1 MFHAIRHPLFLFICF
16 LGFALNLQAAIPTW
30 SVDASQYQYS
40 MSFNAQVVLDGAS
53 APQGN
58 HLVGVFVGNQC
69 RGLASPM
76 EANGQRYYF
85 ITVYS
90 NQSSGETLTFKFY
103 NAGTDQLYNSPLT
116 QVFQRNANVGGVS
129 NPLAL
134 PFATG
139 NDFPI
144 VFSAIPKQTTISGT
158 PFTPLNSKTYL
169 NQVDQDQLSWQAL
182 PGPKLNASVD
192 ANGVLSVSPIVSY
205 WTGTD
210 TVRVVATENG
220 PNAYKDTAIVC
231 FQILPYTQIALNPL
245 PIQQIGPND
254 AFKSYDVDQYLTPEN
269 NCRTYS
275 VCQIPLKG
283 NVPAPNWTVAGG
295 GAGSMTI
302 NAKVRFGGK
311 EQSVPG
317 SQLAVFINNE
327 LRGVVSPVQ
336 SGGSYWYFL
345 IVNNGAAGPITF
357 KYYDPANQYLYT
369 CASTLNFVSNTTA
382 GTIMAPQVVNL
393 EPLDIQINANGTLT
407 ANILNADWLGTQYVE
422 IIAADCTYPNINRDT
437 VIATFVIDPNDT
449 GKPTLFSADSIAFTE
464 ASCLPL
470 YDANAFDQLDA
481 EGQGLSYSIIGGADG
496 TLFSLDQTTGKL
508 SWKNAPD
515 FETPLDGNTNNVYE
529 VLIEVR
535 DKDGKTD
542 ELLLKI
548 AVLDNPAETFTA
560 AIQSSGFLCLPNNK
574 TVLTASSGQYFLWST
589 GEKNSEITVSAT
601 GDYAVT
607 VTNALGCKDTAYVNI
622 VAVALTLAIDTACLS
637 EKSIALSGGFPL
649 NGTYSGTAVS
659 GTTFEPTIAGVGKF
673 VITYTYTDGVACTN
687 FAKDTFYVLPEPVI
701 ANQSIDTICSDVP
714 VGLNFALS
722 SNGTT
727 AHHYNVIDLKLGS
740 LIVAAGNA
748 GLANGLKANALADD
762 VFRNTTNQVQK
773 AVYTVIPFSVDGC
786 PGDTFTV
793 TVPVFPEP
801 VISAG
806 DKTICNETNTALEV
820 VNFNALNGAAFNWT
834 AQYRGATGGSG
845 SGSSVPGNAA
855 IKEVLI
861 NPGVTPI
868 VLTYTLAPFSALTQ
882 CLGDTIRL
890 DVTLNPR
897 PVMESVAD
905 QTACNGGAT
914 LPVDFQ
920 SPVAGTVFK
929 WSNDNS
935 NFGLAASGQG
945 DIPAFVTQAASTP
958 QRAKIQVR
966 PYFTHA
972 GLTCVDSIRSF
983 SIGVINCEVK
993 IADPCTCTNNAPI
1006 IANGTYSN
1014 AGTFGETVSV
1024 TAPSGQTW
1032 SVYRVSG
1039 LYTDAAGTIP
1049 LAVGTTLQET
1059 PANSGNFALHAF
1071 HQDSVGYQIVV
1082 VNTQLDTL
1090 SIGNLCYYPDPVF
1103 AGLPAVISPNAAPFE
1118 VVGTVLNN
1126 PAGTGTF
1133 ILDGTTQAGSSPI
1146 PTKVTLTPGTLP
1158 KGTHTLEYR
1167 FDAGKPGAS
1176 LQDPG
1181 CIKTVRQQF
1190 VVGDCGCQDVV
1201 VQLNGNCQLELL
1213 ASVVSQGNC
1222 KDGIVRVVD
1231 NNPANGAI
1239 IDCPGVWTYGLFD
1252 SFNNILCWG
1261 KVTAEDKTPPRIL
1274 CTNWL
1279 NTPLI
1284 CSDVTEVLN
1293 NHLSIGN
1300 AYGSSSE
1307 TLLSP
1312 TPANSDPSRRTILNA
1327 EGVAGVGTQNCAL
1340 APPNLLNSSLD
1351 KLKNVGYTYFSDNC
1365 QTGACACRTTLK
1377 WNDRVVY
1384 YGCDSIKATGT
1395 YARIFREWTGTDC
1408 NGYTRDTTQVIRF
1421 VRPRAAFGTVATSVQ
1436 TDGQNTDF
1444 QFNGGNTVRI
1454 TSCQSGTSTTEAVP
1468 GYDRVVEY
1476 DACSKDY
1483 SKIKWQDVTPYV
1495 LSPLTGKRKYLAANN
1510 DKTTVPADSTLEC
1523 SYSVNVTDVE
1533 FPICN
1538 GGVKIDRTIAVMDW
1552 CAGQVVKTWKVLIKI
1567 GDFKAPVI
1575 SKIQNPVLSTN
1586 AADCSASFNASA
1598 AGIKAAFGVTISD
1611 NCAASPLVS
1620 VKLKSKYHYVK
1631 GILTDTTT
1639 WREGVYPVVNN
1650 RISGLELGPHR
1661 LILDVTDNC
1670 ENCVRD
1676 SFEFVVKD
1684 QIAPLMKCDAQ
1695 IRVSLSSNFVY
1706 GGDTGP
1712 EAIGYAQVSAQDLDE
1727 GSTDNCQI
1735 RWIQVRR
1742 SIGQDCIANFIK
1754 KGYDTNGD
1762 GKLTPRNKPY
1772 VESPGAIVDADKV
1785 DGFDRNGDGD
1795 IADFGEAFE
1804 TINGVLFSPLQDQV
1818 ELFCCDVL
1826 QSPTVELWGEDIY
1839 GNRNYCWTT
1848 LSVEDKIAP
1857 TCQAPQDLT
1866 LDCDDKC
1873 LTWLDA
1879 AQHETQ
1885 ADACFGGTAN
1895 LSNGGECGNVQKAYS
1910 VEAVKGKCGIEK
1922 YLRKWTFIKK
1932 TGKGDLL
1939 VTCTQTIYLRNIHK
1953 YSIRFPKDASVN
1965 CLQTLSPDSV
1975 RVAELGCD
1983 VLAVNA
1989 SDKRYAASGDE
2000 CYKVFRTYTVINWC
2014 AYNDQCGD
2022 PVQNVHVVPRSIFDN
2037 YGKNDLYVLVRDEDR
2052 DTEESFWYSRDSIF
2066 NQNTDLSFV
2075 PTVPGTGSNQCEG
2088 EYYHAFQYTQILK
2101 VYDNERP
2108 VVSGKT
2114 QEACI
2119 REDANCLAIVDL
2131 TVKVEDNCTA
2141 GKIELETPQ
2150 MSVELLQDPN
2160 SIMPYQPNR
2169 WTITPLTLVS
2179 GLKLTEGIAPAEF
2192 KIRING
2198 LPQGKHNLVVVARDE
2213 CGNLSTATRIPF
2225 EVKDCKGPAP
2235 ICINGLSTTLQ
2246 ADGQGGGNAT
2256 VWATDF
2262 VASKVYDCNGQ
2273 GPESQQGLKLV
2284 THYSINRVGQ
2294 KALQG
2299 QNKLVLNCEDAKL
2312 ALIPVEIHAWDTQGN
2327 HDFCVSFIEVQSNQN
2342 ACQSIATAGQ
2352 ISGIITTDDAEPF
2365 AGVGVELS
2373 GGAALKRTTNSA
2385 GSYSFLN
2392 LTTAKDYTLS
2402 VQLDDNPLNGVS
2414 TLDLIHMV
2422 RHILGVKKLSNPYR
2436 LIAADVNNS
2445 QSITTLDLVQ
2455 IRKMILGLETKFSA
2469 VPSWR
2474 FVDAGYSF
2482 PVPSDP
2488 WSASFPE
2495 VININDLQGKIRA
2508 DFIAIKMGDV
2518 NGTAL
2523 VNGLGNAEVRTSGQ
2537 LKLNTQEQSLKMG
2550 AEYRVAFTADDLQ
2563 NIQGYQFALSL
2574 DQSKVELL
2582 DIEYGVAKAENFG
2595 IFKNEG
2601 LITTSWNQV
2610 GLATAIAKPGAL
2622 FTLVLRAKAEAKLSS
2637 ALSLNRRVS
2646 PEAYNQHNEN
2656 LGVALNYQGVSI
2668 AEVYQLI
2675 QNTPNPFSDET
2686 VIGFTLPKETKATL
2700 SIRDVKGA
2708 LIYKVEGNYTK
2719 GSNQVTL
2726 KKAQLGASGVLY
2738 YTLETA
2744 EFIATKKMVILE

>member
-1 MFHAIRHPLFLFICF
+1 MFHAIRQSLILFIGF
-16 LGFALNLQAAIPTW
+16 LGFALPLQASTPTW

-40 MSFNAQVVLDGAS
+40 TNVNAQVVLNEAS
-53 APQGN
+53 VPAGN
-58 HLVGVFVGNQC
+58 HLIGVFVGNQC

-76 EANGQRYYF
+76 QANGKSYYF
-85 ITVYS
+85 LTVYA
-90 NQSSGETLTFKFY
+90 NQSSGELLTFKFY
-103 NAGTDQLYNSPLT
+103 NAVTDQVYTSPTT
-116 QVFQRNANVGGVS
+116 QIFQRNATVGGVE
-129 NPLAL
+129 NPLKLLLAS
-134 PFATG
+134 G
-139 NDFPI
+139 DDFPI
-144 VFSAIPKQTTISGT
+144 AFVSIPKQATISGKKI
-158 PFTPLNSKTYL
+158 PSLHLKKHL
-169 NQVDQDQLSWQAL
+169 NQIDQDQLSWRVL
-182 PGPKLNASVD
+182 PTQKLNAVVD
-192 ANGVLSVSPIVSY
+192 ANGVLEVSPIVPY
-205 WTGTD
+205 WTGID
-210 TVRVVATENG
+210 SIQVFATENG
-220 PNAYKDTAIVC
+220 PYAYKDTAHIC
-231 FQILPYTQIALNPL
+231 FQIVPFTQMDLSTLPTQEIAP
-245 PIQQIGPND
+245 GD
-254 AFKSYDVDQYLTPEN
+254 SFKTYDLDQYLTPEG

-275 VCQIPLKG
+275 LCQIPLKG
-283 NVPAPNWTVAGG
+283 NEPAPNWTVVGA

-311 EQSVPG
+311 EQSTPG
-317 SQLAVFINNE
+317 SQLAVFINGE
-327 LRGVVSPVQ
+327 LRGVASPVQ

-345 IVNNGAAGPITF
+345 IVNNGTAGPITF

-382 GTIMAPQVVNL
+382 GSIMTPQIINL
-393 EPLDIQINANGTLT
+393 EPLDIQINANGNIT
-407 ANILNADWLGTQYVE
+407 ANILNASWVGTQYVQ
-422 IIAADCTYPNINRDT
+422 IIASDCDFPAIKRDT
-437 VIATFVIDPNDT
+437 SLASYRINPSST
-449 GKPTLFSADSIAFTE
+449 GAPIFFSADSIAFTE

-470 YDANAFDQLDA
+470 YNANAFDQRNE
-481 EGQGLSYSIIGGADG
+481 EGQGLSYAIVGGADANAF
-496 TLFSLDQTTGKL
+496 TIDAQTGKL
-508 SWKNAPD
+508 HWKQLPD
-515 FETPLDGNTNNVYE
+515 FETPHDADLNNLYE
-529 VLIEVR
+529 VWIEVR
-535 DKDGKTD
+535 DADQKADS
-542 ELLLKI
+542 LSLKI
-548 AVLDNPAETFTA
+548 RVLDNPSEVFTA
-560 AIQSSGFLCLPNNK
+560 SIQSSGFMCAPNQK
-574 TVLTASSGQYFLWST
+574 TLLSASAGQNFLWST
-589 GEKNSEITVSAT
+589 GSVLSEITVDQV
-601 GDYAVT
+601 GRYYVT
-607 VTNALGCKDTAYVNI
+607 ITNNLGCKANAEIQVD
-622 VAVALTLAIDTACLS
+622 
-637 EKSIALSGGFPL
+637 
-649 NGTYSGTAVS
+649 
-659 GTTFEPTIAGVGKF
+659 
-673 VITYTYTDGVACTN
+673 
-687 FAKDTFYVLPEPVI
+687 VI
-701 ANQSIDTICSDVP
+701 A
-714 VGLNFALS
+714 
-722 SNGTT
+722 
-727 AHHYNVIDLKLGS
+727 
-740 LIVAAGNA
+740 
-748 GLANGLKANALADD
+748 
-762 VFRNTTNQVQK
+762 R
-773 AVYTVIPFSVDGC
+773 
-786 PGDTFTV
+786 
-793 TVPVFPEP
+793 
-801 VISAG
+801 
-806 DKTICNETNTALEV
+806 
-820 VNFNALNGAAFNWT
+820 
-834 AQYRGATGGSG
+834 
-845 SGSSVPGNAA
+845 
-855 IKEVLI
+855 
-861 NPGVTPI
+861 
-868 VLTYTLAPFSALTQ
+868 
-882 CLGDTIRL
+882 
-890 DVTLNPR
+890 
-897 PVMESVAD
+897 
-905 QTACNGGAT
+905 
-914 LPVDFQ
+914 
-920 SPVAGTVFK
+920 
-929 WSNDNS
+929 
-935 NFGLAASGQG
+935 G
-945 DIPAFVTQAASTP
+945 DI
-958 QRAKIQVR
+958 
-966 PYFTHA
+966 
-972 GLTCVDSIRSF
+972 
-983 SIGVINCEVK
+983 
-993 IADPCTCTNNAPI
+993 
-1006 IANGTYSN
+1006 
-1014 AGTFGETVSV
+1014 
-1024 TAPSGQTW
+1024 
-1032 SVYRVSG
+1032 
-1039 LYTDAAGTIP
+1039 
-1049 LAVGTTLQET
+1049 
-1059 PANSGNFALHAF
+1059 
-1071 HQDSVGYQIVV
+1071 
-1082 VNTQLDTL
+1082 
-1090 SIGNLCYYPDPVF
+1090 
-1103 AGLPAVISPNAAPFE
+1103 
-1118 VVGTVLNN
+1118 
-1126 PAGTGTF
+1126 
-1133 ILDGTTQAGSSPI
+1133 
-1146 PTKVTLTPGTLP
+1146 KVTL
-1158 KGTHTLEYR
+1158 
-1167 FDAGKPGAS
+1167 DA
-1176 LQDPG
+1176 
-1181 CIKTVRQQF
+1181 
-1190 VVGDCGCQDVV
+1190 
-1201 VQLNGNCQLELL
+1201 NCQFALNIN
-1213 ASVVSQGNC
+1213 VVSLNNC
-1222 KDGIVRVVD
+1222 AIVRVMD
-1231 NNPANGAI
+1231 TNPSNGNI
-1239 IDCPGVWTYGLFD
+1239 IDCAGVWDYGLFD
-1252 SFNNILCWG
+1252 AYGNFLSGG
-1261 KVTAEDKTPPRIL
+1261 KVTAEDRTPPQII
-1274 CTNWL
+1274 CTNWQAS
-1279 NTPLI
+1279 PLT
-1284 CSDVTEVLN
+1284 CNDVNEVLN
-1293 NHLSIGN
+1293 NPLSIGN
-1300 AYGSSSE
+1300 AYGSPVE
-1307 TLLSP
+1307 TMLSP
-1312 TPANSDPSRRTILNA
+1312 APSKIDPSRHTIVNA
-1327 EGVAGVGTQNCAL
+1327 EGVAGVGAQNCDL
-1340 APPNLLNSSLD
+1340 APPNLLNSGVD
-1351 KLKNVGYTYFSDNC
+1351 KVRNVGYTYFSDNC

-1377 WNDRVVY
+1377 WSDRVVY
-1384 YGCDSIKATGT
+1384 YGCDSINSTGT
-1395 YARIFREWTGTDC
+1395 YARIFRTWVGTDC
-1408 NGYTRDTTQVIRF
+1408 NGYAKDTTQEIRF
-1421 VRPRAAFGTVATSVQ
+1421 VRPRAAFGTVASNVQ

-1444 QFNGGNTVRI
+1444 HFNGGKSTFIHN
-1454 TSCQSGTSTTEAVP
+1454 CQTGTTSTQTVT

-1476 DACSKDY
+1476 DACGKDY
-1483 SKIKWQDVTPYV
+1483 SKIKWQDVSPYV
-1495 LSPLTGKRKYLAANN
+1495 ISPLTGKRKYLVANN
-1510 DKTTVPADSTLEC
+1510 DKTQVPADSTLEC
-1523 SYSVNVTDVE
+1523 SYSLNVTDVE

-1538 GGVKIDRTIAVMDW
+1538 GGVKIDRTITVLDW
-1552 CAGQVVKTWKVLIKI
+1552 CAGKVVKTWKVLIKI
-1567 GDFKAPVI
+1567 GDFKAPLI
-1575 SKIQNPVLSTN
+1575 GKIQNPVLSTN
-1586 AADCSASFNASA
+1586 AVDCTASFNLSA
-1598 AGIKAAFGVTISD
+1598 AGIKTAFGVTISD

-1620 VKLKSKYHYVK
+1620 VKVKSKYHYIK

-1639 WREGVYPVVNN
+1639 WREEIYPVLNN
-1650 RISGLELGPHR
+1650 RISGLGLGPHR

-1676 SFEFVVKD
+1676 SFELVVKD
-1684 QIAPLMKCDAQ
+1684 QIAPLMKCDDQ
-1695 IRVSLSSNFVY
+1695 IRVSLSRNFVY

-1727 GSTDNCQI
+1727 GSTDNCQM

-1742 SIGQDCIANFIK
+1742 SIGQGCIANFIK

-1762 GKLTPRNKPY
+1762 GKLTPRAKPY
-1772 VESPGAIVDADKV
+1772 TESPNSPVDADKV

-1873 LTWLDA
+1873 LTWLAA

-1939 VTCTQTIYLRNIHK
+1939 VTCTQTIYLRNIHE

-2014 AYNDQCGD
+2014 AYNDQCGN

-2179 GLKLTEGIAPAEF
+2179 GLKLSEGIAPAEF

-2198 LPQGKHNLVVVARDE
+2198 LPQGKHNLVVLARDE

-2256 VWATDF
+2256 VWATDL

-2284 THYSINRVGQ
+2284 THYSINRVGE
-2294 KALQG
+2294 KALPG

-2327 HDFCVSFIEVQSNQN
+2327 HDFCVSFIEVQSNQD
-2342 ACQSIATAGQ
+2342 ACQSTATVGQ

-2402 VQLDDNPLNGVS
+2402 VQLDENPLNGVS

-2537 LKLNTQEQSLKMG
+2537 FKLNTQEQSLKMG

-2601 LITTSWNQV
+2601 LITTSWN
-2610 GLATAIAKPGAL
+2610 GKYESGAL

-2656 LGVALNYQGVSI
+2656 LGIALNYGLEAI
-2668 AEVYQLI
+2668 ADGYELL

-2686 VIGFTLPKETKATL
+2686 QIGFKLPKATKATL
-2700 SIRDVKGA
+2700 SVSDAKGA
-2708 LIYKVEGNYTK
+2708 LLYKVEGDYAK
-2719 GSNQVTL
+2719 GNNQLTL
-2726 KKAQLGASGVLY
+2726 KKEQLGASGVLY

>member
-16 LGFALNLQAAIPTW
+16 LGFVLNLQAAVPTW

-40 MSFNAQVVLDGAS
+40 MIFNAQVVLDGAS

-58 HLVGVFVGNQC
+58 HVVGVFVGNQC

-76 EANGQRYYF
+76 EANGKSYYF
-85 ITVYS
+85 LTVYA

-103 NAGTDQLYNSPLT
+103 NAGTDQLYTSPTT
-116 QVFQRNANVGGVS
+116 QVFQRNASIGGVA
-129 NPLAL
+129 NPLSL
-134 PFATG
+134 LFAAG

-144 VFSAIPKQTTISGT
+144 VFTSIPKQTTISGT
-158 PFTPLNSKTYL
+158 NFTPLNLSNYL
-169 NQVDQDQLSWQAL
+169 NQIDQDQLSWQAL
-182 PGPKLNASVD
+182 PSAKLNASLD
-192 ANGVLSVSPIVSY
+192 ANGTLEVSPIVPH
-205 WTGTD
+205 WTGID
-210 TVRVVATENG
+210 SIRVVATETG
-220 PNAYKDTAIVC
+220 PYAYKDTVIVY
-231 FQILPYTQIALNPL
+231 FQILPFTQISLSPL
-245 PIQQIGPND
+245 PIQQIGPD
-254 AFKSYDVDQYLTPEN
+254 DTFKSYDVDQYLTPAG
-269 NCRTYS
+269 NCQTYS
-275 VCQIPLKG
+275 LCQIPLKG
-283 NVPAPNWTVAGG
+283 NEPAPNWMIGGG

-311 EQSVPG
+311 EQSTPG

-327 LRGVVSPVQ
+327 LRGVASPLQ
-336 SGGSYWYFL
+336 SGGSFWYFL
-345 IVNNGAAGPITF
+345 TVNNGAAGPITF

-382 GTIMAPQVVNL
+382 GTIMDPQVVNL
-393 EPLDIQINANGTLT
+393 EPLDIQINANGILT
-407 ANILNADWLGTQYVE
+407 ANIINADWLGTQFVE
-422 IIAADCTYPNINRDT
+422 IIAINCTYSDTNRDT
-437 VIATFVIDPNDT
+437 VFATFIIDPNDT
-449 GKPTLFSADSIAFTE
+449 GKPTIFSVDSTAFTE

-470 YDANAFDQLDA
+470 YDANAFDQIND
-481 EGQGLSYSIIGGADG
+481 EGQGLSYSIIGGADSNAF
-496 TLFSLDQTTGKL
+496 TLESQTGKL
-508 SWKNAPD
+508 DWKQLPD
-515 FETPLDGNTNNVYE
+515 FETPHDADLNNLYE
-529 VLIEVR
+529 VWIEVR
-535 DKDGKTD
+535 DADQKADS
-542 ELLLKI
+542 LSLKI
-548 AVLDNPAETFTA
+548 RVLDNPSEVFTA
-560 AIQSSGFLCLPNNK
+560 SIQSSGFMCGPNQK
-574 TVLTASSGQYFLWST
+574 TVLSVSAGQNFLWST
-589 GEKNSEITVSAT
+589 GSDLSEIYVDKVGTYST
-601 GDYAVT
+601 T
-607 VTNALGCKDTAYVNI
+607 VTNTLGCKDTAVI
-622 VAVALTLAIDTACLS
+622 QVAVIARNLS
-637 EKSIALSGGFPL
+637 VNL
-649 NGTYSGTAVS
+649 
-659 GTTFEPTIAGVGKF
+659 
-673 VITYTYTDGVACTN
+673 D
-687 FAKDTFYVLPEPVI
+687 KDCQF
-701 ANQSIDTICSDVP
+701 
-714 VGLNFALS
+714 
-722 SNGTT
+722 
-727 AHHYNVIDLKLGS
+727 
-740 LIVAAGNA
+740 
-748 GLANGLKANALADD
+748 
-762 VFRNTTNQVQK
+762 
-773 AVYTVIPFSVDGC
+773 
-786 PGDTFTV
+786 
-793 TVPVFPEP
+793 
-801 VISAG
+801 
-806 DKTICNETNTALEV
+806 
-820 VNFNALNGAAFNWT
+820 
-834 AQYRGATGGSG
+834 
-845 SGSSVPGNAA
+845 
-855 IKEVLI
+855 
-861 NPGVTPI
+861 
-868 VLTYTLAPFSALTQ
+868 
-882 CLGDTIRL
+882 
-890 DVTLNPR
+890 
-897 PVMESVAD
+897 
-905 QTACNGGAT
+905 
-914 LPVDFQ
+914 
-920 SPVAGTVFK
+920 
-929 WSNDNS
+929 
-935 NFGLAASGQG
+935 
-945 DIPAFVTQAASTP
+945 
-958 QRAKIQVR
+958 
-966 PYFTHA
+966 
-972 GLTCVDSIRSF
+972 
-983 SIGVINCEVK
+983 
-993 IADPCTCTNNAPI
+993 
-1006 IANGTYSN
+1006 
-1014 AGTFGETVSV
+1014 
-1024 TAPSGQTW
+1024 
-1032 SVYRVSG
+1032 
-1039 LYTDAAGTIP
+1039 
-1049 LAVGTTLQET
+1049 
-1059 PANSGNFALHAF
+1059 
-1071 HQDSVGYQIVV
+1071 
-1082 VNTQLDTL
+1082 
-1090 SIGNLCYYPDPVF
+1090 
-1103 AGLPAVISPNAAPFE
+1103 
-1118 VVGTVLNN
+1118 
-1126 PAGTGTF
+1126 
-1133 ILDGTTQAGSSPI
+1133 
-1146 PTKVTLTPGTLP
+1146 TLTPDLVSI
-1158 KGTHTLEYR
+1158 
-1167 FDAGKPGAS
+1167 D
-1176 LQDPG
+1176 
-1181 CIKTVRQQF
+1181 
-1190 VVGDCGCQDVV
+1190 
-1201 VQLNGNCQLELL
+1201 NC
-1213 ASVVSQGNC
+1213 AN
-1222 KDGIVRVVD
+1222 IRVMD
-1231 NNPANGAI
+1231 NNPSNGNI
-1239 IDCPGVWTYGLFD
+1239 IDCAGVWTYGLFD
-1252 SFNNILCWG
+1252 AYGELLSWG
-1261 KVTAEDKTPPRIL
+1261 TVTAEDKSAPAIV
-1274 CTNWL
+1274 CTNWQAS
-1279 NTPLI
+1279 PLI
-1284 CSDVTEVLN
+1284 CNDVNEVLN
-1293 NHLSIGN
+1293 NPLSIGN
-1300 AYGSSSE
+1300 AYGSPVE
-1307 TLLSP
+1307 TMLSP
-1312 TPANSDPSRRTILNA
+1312 APSKIDPSRHTIVNA
-1327 EGVAGVGTQNCAL
+1327 EGVAGVGAQNCDL
-1340 APPNLLNSSLD
+1340 APPNLLNSGVD
-1351 KLKNVGYTYFSDNC
+1351 KVRNVGYTYFSDNC

-1377 WNDRVVY
+1377 WSDRVVY
-1384 YGCDSIKATGT
+1384 YGCDSINSTGT
-1395 YARIFREWTGTDC
+1395 YARIFRTWVGTDC
-1408 NGYTRDTTQVIRF
+1408 NGYAKDTTQEIRF
-1421 VRPRAAFGTVATSVQ
+1421 VRPRAAFGTVASNVQ

-1444 QFNGGNTVRI
+1444 QFNGGNTVQF
-1454 TSCQSGTSTTEAVP
+1454 TSCQTGTTSTQTVA

-1476 DACSKDY
+1476 DACGKDY
-1483 SKIKWQDVTPYV
+1483 SKIKWQDVSPYV
-1495 LSPLTGKRKYLAANN
+1495 VSPLTGKRKYLVANN
-1510 DKTTVPADSTLEC
+1510 DKTQVPADSTLEC
-1523 SYSVNVTDVE
+1523 SYSLNVTDVE

-1538 GGVKIDRTIAVMDW
+1538 GGVKIDRTITVLDW
-1552 CAGQVVKTWKVLIKI
+1552 CAGKVVKTWKVLIKI

-1586 AADCSASFNASA
+1586 AADCTASFNLSA
-1598 AGIKAAFGVTISD
+1598 AGIKTAFGVTISD

-1620 VKLKSKYHYVK
+1620 VKVKSKYHYIK

-1639 WREGVYPVVNN
+1639 WREEIYPVLNN
-1650 RISGLELGPHR
+1650 RISGLGLGPHR

-1684 QIAPLMKCDAQ
+1684 QIAPLMKCDDQ
-1695 IRVSLSSNFVY
+1695 IRVSLSRNFVY

-1772 VESPGAIVDADKV
+1772 VESPGASVDADKV

-1873 LTWLDA
+1873 LTWLAA

-1939 VTCTQTIYLRNIHK
+1939 VTCTQTIYLRNIHE

-2169 WTITPLTLVS
+2169 WTITPLTLGS

-2284 THYSINRVGQ
+2284 THYSINRVGDT
-2294 KALQG
+2294 ALPG

-2312 ALIPVEIHAWDTQGN
+2312 ALIQVEIHAWDTQGN
-2327 HDFCVSFIEVQSNQN
+2327 HDFCVSFIEVQSNQD
-2342 ACQSIATAGQ
+2342 ACQSTATAGQ

-2402 VQLDDNPLNGVS
+2402 VQLDENPLNGVS

-2601 LITTSWNQV
+2601 LITTSWN
-2610 GLATAIAKPGAL
+2610 GKYESGAL

-2646 PEAYNQHNEN
+2646 SEAYNQHNEN
-2656 LGVALNYQGVSI
+2656 LGIALNYGLEAI
-2668 AEVYQLI
+2668 AEGYELL

-2686 VIGFTLPKETKATL
+2686 QIGFKLPKATKATL
-2700 SIRDVKGA
+2700 SVSDAKGA
-2708 LIYKVEGNYTK
+2708 LLYKVEGSYPK
-2719 GSNQVTL
+2719 GNNQLTL

-2738 YTLETA
+2738 YTLETND
-2744 EFIATKKMVILE
+2744 FTATKKMIIVE

>member
-1 MFHAIRHPLFLFICF
+1 MANMLCRLIVLWVAFLFS
-16 LGFALNLQAAIPTW
+16 LVSLNAARPDW
-30 SVDASQYQYS
+30 AVDGRAYQYS
-40 MSFNAQVVLDGAS
+40 MNINGQAILNGGA
-53 APQGN
+53 APAGT
-58 HLVGVFVGNQC
+58 HLIGAFVGSEC
-69 RGLASPM
+69 RGIASPTL
-76 EANGQRYYF
+76 ANGQFYYF
-85 ITVYS
+85 FTVFS
-90 NQSSGETLTFKFY
+90 NTVTGEALVFKFY
-103 NAGTDQLYNSPLT
+103 DANSDQILTSPEQ
-116 QVFQRNANVGGVS
+116 QVFQRSAVKGSVNL
-129 NPLAL
+129 PLQL
-134 PFATG
+134 RFATQ
-139 NDFPI
+139 NDYPFSLFDFPLQ
-144 VFSAIPKQTTISGT
+144 KTISGT
-158 PFTPLNSKTYL
+158 PFALLDLQQNITRIDADSLL
-169 NQVDQDQLSWQAL
+169 WQAL
-182 PGPKLNASVD
+182 PGKKYQASISPQGLLQVTP
-192 ANGVLSVSPIVSY
+192 LVSFWS
-205 WTGTD
+205 GTD
-210 TVRVVATENG
+210 TVRIIATEMG
-220 PNAYKDTAIVC
+220 PLGFKDTIRIS
-231 FQILPYTQIALNPL
+231 FQILPYVQLAFEPL
-245 PIQQIGPND
+245 PIQQIGIEDTFRTYNLQ
-254 AFKSYDVDQYLTPEN
+254 SYLEPTDI
-269 NCRTYS
+269 CRTYQLL
-275 VCQIPLKG
+275 QIPLTDTM
-283 NVPAPNWTVAGG
+283 PSPNWTLAPGG
-295 GAGSMTI
+295 GGTMAL
-302 NAKVRFGGK
+302 NAKVKFDGV
-311 EQSVPG
+311 EQAAPG
-317 SQLAVFINNE
+317 SQLAAFINGT
-327 LRGVVSPVQ
+327 LCGVASPTLQ
-336 SGGSYWYFL
+336 AGTYWYFMT
-345 IVNNGAAGPITF
+345 INNLQAGNIALHFYDAANG
-357 KYYDPANQYLYT
+357 YLYEKP
-369 CASTLNFVSNTTA
+369 STLAFVSNGTA
-382 GTIMAPQVVNL
+382 GSVMEPYTVNL
-393 EPLDIQINANGTLT
+393 EPLSVSIDTQGIIST
-407 ANILNADWLGTQYVE
+407 AILDTSWVGHQRVE
-422 IIAADCTYPNINRDT
+422 VVSIDCNNPLIDRDT
-437 VIATFVIDPNDT
+437 VIANFIIDPNTT
-449 GKPTLFSADSIAFTE
+449 GDPLFFSADSLSFTE
-464 ASCLPL
+464 TSCLDL
-470 YDANAFDQLDA
+470 YDANAFDQTNE
-481 EGQGLSYSIIGGADG
+481 EGQGLSYSIIGGADSNAFI
-496 TLFSLDQTTGKL
+496 LESQTGKL
-508 SWKNAPD
+508 DWKQLPD
-515 FETPLDGNTNNVYE
+515 FETPHDADLNNLYE
-529 VLIEVR
+529 VWIEVR
-535 DKDGKTD
+535 DADQKADSLT
-542 ELLLKI
+542 LKI
-548 AVLDNPAETFTA
+548 RVLDNPSEVFTA
-560 AIQSSGFLCLPNNK
+560 SIQSSGFMCAPNQK
-574 TVLTASSGQYFLWST
+574 TLLSASAGQNFLWST
-589 GEKNSEITVSAT
+589 GSVLSEITVDQV
-601 GDYAVT
+601 GRYYVT
-607 VTNALGCKDTAYVNI
+607 ITNNLGCKANAEIQVDVIARGDIKVTLDANCQFVLNIDVVSLNNCAIVRVMDTNPSNGNIIDCAGVWDYGLFDAYGNF
-622 VAVALTLAIDTACLS
+622 
-637 EKSIALSGGFPL
+637 LSGGKVMAEDRTP
-649 NGTYSGTAVS
+649 
-659 GTTFEPTIAGVGKF
+659 PQI
-673 VITYTYTDGVACTN
+673 ICTN
-687 FAKDTFYVLPEPVI
+687 W
-701 ANQSIDTICSDVP
+701 QS
-714 VGLNFALS
+714 
-722 SNGTT
+722 
-727 AHHYNVIDLKLGS
+727 
-740 LIVAAGNA
+740 
-748 GLANGLKANALADD
+748 
-762 VFRNTTNQVQK
+762 
-773 AVYTVIPFSVDGC
+773 
-786 PGDTFTV
+786 
-793 TVPVFPEP
+793 
-801 VISAG
+801 
-806 DKTICNETNTALEV
+806 
-820 VNFNALNGAAFNWT
+820 
-834 AQYRGATGGSG
+834 
-845 SGSSVPGNAA
+845 
-855 IKEVLI
+855 
-861 NPGVTPI
+861 
-868 VLTYTLAPFSALTQ
+868 
-882 CLGDTIRL
+882 
-890 DVTLNPR
+890 
-897 PVMESVAD
+897 
-905 QTACNGGAT
+905 
-914 LPVDFQ
+914 
-920 SPVAGTVFK
+920 SP
-929 WSNDNS
+929 
-935 NFGLAASGQG
+935 
-945 DIPAFVTQAASTP
+945 
-958 QRAKIQVR
+958 
-966 PYFTHA
+966 
-972 GLTCVDSIRSF
+972 LTCND
-983 SIGVINCEVK
+983 
-993 IADPCTCTNNAPI
+993 
-1006 IANGTYSN
+1006 
-1014 AGTFGETVSV
+1014 
-1024 TAPSGQTW
+1024 
-1032 SVYRVSG
+1032 
-1039 LYTDAAGTIP
+1039 
-1049 LAVGTTLQET
+1049 
-1059 PANSGNFALHAF
+1059 
-1071 HQDSVGYQIVV
+1071 
-1082 VNTQLDTL
+1082 VN
-1090 SIGNLCYYPDPVF
+1090 
-1103 AGLPAVISPNAAPFE
+1103 E
-1118 VVGTVLNN
+1118 VLNN
-1126 PAGTGTF
+1126 P
-1133 ILDGTTQAGSSPI
+1133 
-1146 PTKVTLTPGTLP
+1146 
-1158 KGTHTLEYR
+1158 
-1167 FDAGKPGAS
+1167 
-1176 LQDPG
+1176 
-1181 CIKTVRQQF
+1181 
-1190 VVGDCGCQDVV
+1190 
-1201 VQLNGNCQLELL
+1201 
-1213 ASVVSQGNC
+1213 
-1222 KDGIVRVVD
+1222 
-1231 NNPANGAI
+1231 
-1239 IDCPGVWTYGLFD
+1239 
-1252 SFNNILCWG
+1252 
-1261 KVTAEDKTPPRIL
+1261 
-1274 CTNWL
+1274 
-1279 NTPLI
+1279 
-1284 CSDVTEVLN
+1284 
-1293 NHLSIGN
+1293 LSIGN
-1300 AYGSSSE
+1300 AYGSPVE
-1307 TLLSP
+1307 TMLSP
-1312 TPANSDPSRRTILNA
+1312 APSKIDPSRHTIVNA
-1327 EGVAGVGTQNCAL
+1327 EGVAGVGAQNCDL
-1340 APPNLLNSSLD
+1340 APPNLLNSGVD
-1351 KLKNVGYTYFSDNC
+1351 KVRNVGYTYFSDNC

-1377 WNDRVVY
+1377 WSDRVVY
-1384 YGCDSIKATGT
+1384 YGCDSINTTGT
-1395 YARIFREWTGTDC
+1395 YARIFRTWVGTDC
-1408 NGYTRDTTQVIRF
+1408 NGYAKDTTQEIRF
-1421 VRPRAAFGTVATSVQ
+1421 VRPRAAFGTVASNVQ

-1444 QFNGGNTVRI
+1444 QFNGGNTVQF
-1454 TSCQSGTSTTEAVP
+1454 TSCQTGTTSTQTVA

-1476 DACSKDY
+1476 DACGKDY
-1483 SKIKWQDVTPYV
+1483 SKIKWQDVSPYV
-1495 LSPLTGKRKYLAANN
+1495 VSPLTGKRKYLVANN
-1510 DKTTVPADSTLEC
+1510 DKTQVPADSTLEC
-1523 SYSVNVTDVE
+1523 SYSLNVTDVE

-1538 GGVKIDRTIAVMDW
+1538 GGVKIDRTITVLDW
-1552 CAGQVVKTWKVLIKI
+1552 CAGKVVKTWKVLIKI

-1575 SKIQNPVLSTN
+1575 GKIQNPVLSTN
-1586 AADCSASFNASA
+1586 AADCTASFNLSA
-1598 AGIKAAFGVTISD
+1598 AGIKTAFGVTISD
-1611 NCAASPLVS
+1611 NCAVSPLVS
-1620 VKLKSKYHYVK
+1620 VKVKSKYHYVK

-1639 WREGVYPVVNN
+1639 WREEIYPVLNN
-1650 RISGLELGPHR
+1650 RISGLGLGPHR

-2402 VQLDDNPLNGVS
+2402 VQLDENPLNGVS

-2488 WSASFPE
+2488 WSTSFPE

-2537 LKLNTQEQSLKMG
+2537 FKLNTQEQSLKMG

-2601 LITTSWNQV
+2601 LITTSWNS
-2610 GLATAIAKPGAL
+2610 KYEPGVL

-2637 ALSLNRRVS
+2637 VLSLNRRVS
-2646 PEAYNQHNEN
+2646 PEAYTQHNEN
-2656 LGVALNYQGVSI
+2656 LGIALNYGLETI
-2668 AEVYQLI
+2668 ADGYELL
-2675 QNTPNPFSDET
+2675 QNTPNPFSGET
-2686 VIGFTLPKETKATL
+2686 QIGFKLPKATKATL
-2700 SIRDVKGA
+2700 SVSDAKGA
-2708 LIYKVEGNYTK
+2708 LLYKVEGDYAK
-2719 GSNQVTL
+2719 GNHQLTL
-2726 KKAQLGASGVLY
+2726 KKAQFGASGVLY
-2738 YTLETA
+2738 YTLETND
-2744 EFIATKKMVILE
+2744 FTATKKMIIVE